1 MGLEY
6 ARQLAAQG
14 YRLVLVSNRQDQ
26 LDAAEAELNVLAKT
40 KMDAAEAEL
49 DALAGTGEAGPDTI
63 VDRTAIKTLAGTGS
77 GTAAAGTTVDG
88 MTSDGLTS
96 DGTAVAGM
104 TADGITADGTTV
116 GGGAEGRSA
125 GEALESGTG
134 RRVICRWA
142 DLTAEDAAEVL
153 HGWCVAEGLLPDV
166 LVCNAGMFFFGE
178 LSPEKTGTVQAMLDL
193 HIRVNTRLCLLF
205 GEEMKRRGSGRI
217 IIVSSM
223 AARLPVPGITIYS
236 ATKAYLLSFGKSL
249 WFELKPYGVKVTTV
263 CPAAIATP
271 LYRLKPSLMELGVK
285 LGVIHTPKWLVRR
298 ALRASERGRRV
309 IRPSLMNAYLPALIA
324 LLPAPLEERIWRKLK
339 G

>member
-6 ARQLAAQG
+6 ARQLGAQG
-14 YRLVLVSNRQDQ
+14 YRLVLVSNRQYQ

-40 KMDAAEAEL
+40 KMDAAEAEQNAMG
-49 DALAGTGEAGPDTI
+49 DRTGEEDKEVSGTGMDAAE
-63 VDRTAIKTLAGTGS
+63 TGAES
-77 GTAAAGTTVDG
+77 EMPTRVGTAE
-88 MTSDGLTS
+88 
-96 DGTAVAGM
+96 
-104 TADGITADGTTV
+104 
-116 GGGAEGRSA
+116 GGEDERNRRDAM
-125 GEALESGTG
+125 ESGAG

-142 DLTAEDAAEVL
+142 DLTAADAAEVL

-178 LSPEKTGTVQAMLDL
+178 LSLEKTGTVQAMLDL

-223 AARLPVPGITIYS
+223 AAWLPVPGITIYS
-236 ATKAYLLSFGKSL
+236 ATKAFLLSFGKSL

-309 IRPSLMNAYLPALIA
+309 IRPSLMNVYLPALIA

>member
-49 DALAGTGEAGPDTI
+49 DALTGTGEAGPDTI
-63 VDRTAIKTLAGTGS
+63 ADRTAIKTLAGTGS
-77 GTAAAGTTVDG
+77 GMTADGMTAAGTTVDG
-88 MTSDGLTS
+88 MT
-96 DGTAVAGM
+96 
-104 TADGITADGTTV
+104 ADGTTV
-116 GGGAEGRSA
+116 GGGTEGRSA

-142 DLTAEDAAEVL
+142 DLTAADAAEVL

-298 ALRASERGRRV
+298 ALRASEHGRRV

>member
-1 MGLEY
+1 M
-6 ARQLAAQG
+6 
-14 YRLVLVSNRQDQ
+14 LVSNRQDQ

-49 DALAGTGEAGPDTI
+49 AALAGTGEAGPDTI
-63 VDRTAIKTLAGTGS
+63 ADRTSIKTLAGTGS
-77 GTAAAGTTVDG
+77 GMTADGMTAAATTVDG
-88 MTSDGLTS
+88 MTA
-96 DGTAVAGM
+96 DGT
-104 TADGITADGTTV
+104 TADGTTV

-125 GEALESGTG
+125 GEALESGAG

-178 LSPEKTGTVQAMLDL
+178 LSPEKTGNVQAMLDL

-298 ALRASERGRRV
+298 ALRASERGSRV

>member
-49 DALAGTGEAGPDTI
+49 AALAGTGEAGPDTI
-63 VDRTAIKTLAGTGS
+63 VDRTAIKTLAGAGS
-77 GTAAAGTTVDG
+77 GTAAAGTTA
-88 MTSDGLTS
+88 
-96 DGTAVAGM
+96 DGTA
-104 TADGITADGTTV
+104 ADGTTV

-125 GEALESGTG
+125 GEALESGAG

-142 DLTAEDAAEVL
+142 DLTAADAAEVL

>member
-49 DALAGTGEAGPDTI
+49 AELAGTGEAGPDTI
-63 VDRTAIKTLAGTGS
+63 ADRTAIKTLAGTGS

-88 MTSDGLTS
+88 MTAA
-96 DGTAVAGM
+96 GT
-104 TADGITADGTTV
+104 TADGTTVDGMTV

-125 GEALESGTG
+125 GEALESGAG

-142 DLTAEDAAEVL
+142 DLTAADAAEVL